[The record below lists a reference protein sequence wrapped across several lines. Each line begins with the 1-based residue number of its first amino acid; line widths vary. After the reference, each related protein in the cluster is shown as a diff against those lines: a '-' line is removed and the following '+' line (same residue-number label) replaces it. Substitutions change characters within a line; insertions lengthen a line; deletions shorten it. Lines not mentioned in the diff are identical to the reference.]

1 MSSPESPRFL
11 IIRRRYLGDIV
22 LLGSVFRNLRLHW
35 PTARLAALVEAPY
48 AGVLSLNP
56 DVDESLTLPSRLS
69 AWFGFIR
76 RLRRSGFTHVLDF
89 DNTERT
95 ALITRASGAG
105 TRVAYNRELIR
116 FRQPWL
122 YTHAAVVRNA
132 DYDRQPITTTYH
144 ALLTAIGVPI
154 ASQQIRLVP
163 RTEDLSAARRLV
175 GGPGKKVL
183 VHPGTRSPY
192 RRWPVERF
200 AAVCDRIQDD
210 LGAQVFVMG
219 GPGEL
224 EVARAIRDRCQ
235 THVVLL
241 DQRFST
247 EQFAALLAQF
257 DLLLC
262 HDSGPMHIAAAVGT
276 TVVALYGSQN
286 AVIWRPNG
294 EDHVVLQTALP
305 CPCLPESE
313 RPGACIPTDSYRS
326 YCVRRLEV
334 ATVVAAIEAKL
345 TSVER
350 RQAGP
355 QSDRPSAAG

>member
-1 MSSPESPRFL
+1 V
-11 IIRRRYLGDIV
+11 IRRRYLGDIV

-35 PTARLAALVEAPY
+35 PEAHLAALVEAPY
-48 AGVLSLNP
+48 SGILSINP
-56 DVDESLTLPSRLS
+56 DVNQSLTLPEGPS
-69 AWFGFIR
+69 AWFGFLR
-76 RLRRSGFTHVLDF
+76 QLRRSRFTHVLDF

-95 ALITRASGAG
+95 ALIARASGAA
-105 TRVAYNRELIR
+105 TRVAFDRELIT
-116 FRQPWL
+116 FRQRWL
-122 YTHAAVVRNA
+122 YTHAAKVTNA

-144 ALLTAIGVPI
+144 ALLIAIGVPI
-154 ASQQIRLVP
+154 ASREIRLVP

-183 VHPGTRSPY
+183 IHPGTRSPY

-200 AAVCDRIQDD
+200 AEVCDRIQDD

-241 DQRFST
+241 DQKFST

-294 EDHVVLQTALP
+294 NNHVVLQTSLP
-305 CPCLPESE
+305 CPCLPDSE

-326 YCVRRLEV
+326 YCVRRLDI
-334 ATVVAAIEAKL
+334 ATVVAAIETRL
-345 TSVER
+345 ISTESR
-350 RQAGP
+350 PAGP
-355 QSDRPSAAG
+355 HSDPPREAG